1 MHKLTKIKTR
11 NYTVVNGDC
20 LDYLGQIPDNSI
32 DLILTDPPYNIAQ
45 YSTGNINLPGRSA
58 LNNDLAEWDLIP
70 IDPFDLLP
78 AFKRIIKPDGNIFVF
93 TSYNLIGKWHEAF
106 DSEFDTFQF
115 FIWHKTNPAP
125 KIFKNGFLNSC
136 EMIACMWNKGHKW
149 NFSDQRNMHN
159 FFESPICMKPERL
172 SEPKHPSQKP
182 VRLLEHIVSIASN
195 ENDVVFDPFM
205 GVGSTGV
212 AALRNKRRFIGIE
225 IEKSYF
231 DAAEMRIGVYR

>member
-1 MHKLTKIKTR
+1 
-11 NYTVVNGDC
+11 
-20 LDYLGQIPDNSI
+20 
-32 DLILTDPPYNIAQ
+32 
-45 YSTGNINLPGRSA
+45 
-58 LNNDLAEWDLIP
+58 
-70 IDPFDLLP
+70 
-78 AFKRIIKPDGNIFVF
+78 
-93 TSYNLIGKWHEAF
+93 
-106 DSEFDTFQF
+106 
-115 FIWHKTNPAP
+115 
-125 KIFKNGFLNSC
+125 
-136 EMIACMWNKGHKW
+136 MIACMWNKGHKW

-231 DAAEMRIGVYR
+231 DAAEMRMGVYR